1 VYQFFRSEPFQPL
14 ESTSS
19 APGSLP
25 IYLQVTELLVRD
37 IAAGRLIDG
46 EKLAPERD
54 MAEELGIAVGTLRKA
69 LAELQSRGLLERI
82 QGSGNYV
89 RAVSDPK
96 SLYAMFRLELV
107 AGGGLPTAEVLT
119 VDRLPKPLGLPAFGK
134 SAEAHRIRRLRRLNG
149 VPAALE
155 EIWLDGSFADV
166 LDREAMSESLYLF
179 YRTALSLWIVRAED
193 QVGLDQVPDWAPDTF
208 GQRPGS
214 PVPHVLR
221 ISHDQNGERAEVS
234 RTWFDHTIARY
245 VARLK

>member
-1 VYQFFRSEPFQPL
+1 MEP
-14 ESTSS
+14 TSP

-25 IYLQVTELLVRD
+25 LYLQITELLVRD

-46 EKLAPERD
+46 EKLPPERD
-54 MAEELGIAVGTLRKA
+54 MAAELGIAVGTLRKA
-69 LAELQSRGLLERI
+69 LAELQNRGLLERV

-96 SLYAMFRLELV
+96 SVYAMFRLELV

-119 VDRLPKPLGLPAFGK
+119 VDRLPKPAELPVFGRTPD
-134 SAEAHRIRRLRRLNG
+134 AHRIRRLRRLNG
-149 VPAALE
+149 IPAAVE
-155 EIWLDGSFADV
+155 EIWLDGGYV
-166 LDREAMSESLYLF
+166 EKLTREALSESLYLF

-193 QVGLDQVPDWAPDTF
+193 QVGLDHVPDWTPAIF
-208 GQRPGS
+208 SLRPGS

-221 ISHDQNGERAEVS
+221 ISYDQNGERAEVS
-234 RTWFDHTIARY
+234 RTWFDHTVARY